1 MLLHLFVVIFAVSAV
16 LGLLPAYDPAL
27 SRNTLISILAG
38 AALYFVTLMA
48 ARSRRIEQ
56 FVAGGLALAA
66 TVAGLYFI
74 TQFKYQN
81 YPETPSLIQRLGTLT
96 SLLPRIGDLYI
107 HPNAAATL
115 LELFLP
121 MALALSLQRQQ
132 RGTGLLWLLCA
143 LVMLYAV
150 LLSYSRGA
158 WVGLAAA
165 ALVALGVAALRR
177 LPRAAAFTLVGVVVL
192 VAALVGVLLL
202 SARLDS
208 LPAVGSLLAR
218 GTDRLTLYRNSLY
231 LARDYLFSGIGLGD
245 TFGMVYSRYSLLIFV
260 PYLTY
265 SHNLPLAV
273 WLGQGILGLAALAGI
288 VIAFYRFVYRVIR
301 AALPSSAF
309 HGAWLGVTA
318 TLVHGL
324 TDARQYTESPLMMP
338 LLFIVLGLTVSLGRA
353 AVREGV
359 RKSTSRSR
367 TPIPSPSLP
376 QGRSAATSR
385 GREQDRTRLAKSLSV
400 YGEGFREGSFSRRR
414 VVLVGGA
421 AALLIGALFAFN
433 RPIRAL
439 FYTNMAAINET
450 RAELSPDMSD
460 TVKRQFD
467 QSAQELYGRAL
478 ALMPDLSAANRRLGN
493 LDVEL
498 GLYDDAVP
506 LLEKAYA
513 AEPDYVASVKGL
525 GLAYAWV
532 GRAADAARVLN
543 GLANTQDMVNE
554 LRTWGQFRT
563 EQKQPLLAAYAWETA
578 ALMRPDDQD
587 VDLWLSIADRYQEA
601 NRPADARRWYQRVL
615 EVDATNERAKAG
627 LNEQGNLGKGNTLN
641 SLAGVGEA
649 SQHILSRDVREIIIG
664 GDFRNAL
671 VCGQ

>member
-1 MLLHLFVVIFAVSAV
+1 MLHLFVTLFAVSAV

-38 AALYFVTLMA
+38 AALYFVTVLA
-48 ARSRRIEQ
+48 VRSRRIGQ
-56 FVAGGLALAA
+56 FMAGGLVAGATLAA
-66 TVAGLYFI
+66 LYFI

-81 YPETPSLIQRLGTLT
+81 YPDTPALIQRLGEVT
-96 SLLPRIGDLYI
+96 SLLPRIGDLYM

-121 MALALSLQRQQ
+121 MALALNIPRQRWSG
-132 RGTGLLWLLCA
+132 RLLWGLCA

-150 LLSYSRGA
+150 FLSYSRGA

-177 LPRAAAFTLVGVVVL
+177 LPRTAAFALAGAVVVG
-192 VAALVGVLLL
+192 AALAVVLLL
-202 SARLDS
+202 SGRLDDM
-208 LPAVGSLLAR
+208 PGVGSLLAR
-218 GTDRLTLYRNSLY
+218 GADRLTLYRNSLY

-288 VIAFYRFVYRVIR
+288 VLAFYRFVYRVNR
-301 AALPSSAF
+301 AAPPPVF

-353 AVREGV
+353 AIAEAV
-359 RKSTSRSR
+359 
-367 TPIPSPSLP
+367 PQSLP
-376 QGRSAATSR
+376 
-385 GREQDRTRLAKSLSV
+385 V
-400 YGEGFREGSFSRRR
+400 NGEGLFSRRR
-414 VVLVGGA
+414 IVLVGGAA

-439 FYTNMAAINET
+439 FYTNMAAVNET

-460 TVKRQFD
+460 AVKRQFD
-467 QSAQELYGRAL
+467 QSARELYQRAL
-478 ALMPDLSAANRRLGN
+478 DLMPDLSAANRRLGN

-498 GLYDDAVP
+498 GLYDEAVP

-525 GLAYAWV
+525 GLAYVWV
-532 GRAADAARVLN
+532 GRTVDAARILN
-543 GLANTQDMVNE
+543 ELANTGDMVNE

-563 EQKQPLLAAYAWETA
+563 DQKQPLLAAYAWETA
-578 ALMRPDDQD
+578 ALMRPDEVD
-587 VDLWLSIADRYQEA
+587 VDLWLSIADRYREA

-615 EVDATNERAKAG
+615 EVDAMNERAKVG
-627 LNEQGNLGKGNTLN
+627 LE
-641 SLAGVGEA
+641 
-649 SQHILSRDVREIIIG
+649 
-664 GDFRNAL
+664 
-671 VCGQ
+671 

>member
-1 MLLHLFVVIFAVSAV
+1 MLLHLFVALFAVSAV
-16 LGLLPAYDPAL
+16 LGLLPSYDPAL
-27 SRNTLISILAG
+27 SRNTLLSILAG
-38 AALYFVTLMA
+38 AALYFITVIA
-48 ARSRRIEQ
+48 VRSRRVGQ
-56 FVAGGLALAA
+56 LVAGGLVAGATLAA
-66 TVAGLYFI
+66 LYFV
-74 TQFKYQN
+74 TQFKYQH
-81 YPETPSLIQRLGTLT
+81 YPETPALIQRLGNMT

-121 MALALSLQRQQ
+121 LALALAFRRPRWSGR
-132 RGTGLLWLLCA
+132 LLWGLCA

-150 LLSYSRGA
+150 FLSYSRGA

-177 LPRAAAFTLVGVVVL
+177 LPRAAALATAGAVVVGAGLVGF
-192 VAALVGVLLL
+192 LLL
-202 SARLDS
+202 SGRLDS
-208 LPAVGSLLAR
+208 VPAVGSLLAR
-218 GTDRLTLYRNSLY
+218 GADRLTLYRNSLY
-231 LARDYLFSGIGLGD
+231 LARDYLFTGIGLGD

-288 VIAFYRFVYRVIR
+288 VLAFYRRVYRVIH
-301 AALPSSAF
+301 ATVPPPVF

-353 AVREGV
+353 AVAEAV
-359 RKSTSRSR
+359 
-367 TPIPSPSLP
+367 P
-376 QGRSAATSR
+376 
-385 GREQDRTRLAKSLSV
+385 KSLSV
-400 YGEGFREGSFSRRR
+400 YGEGFREGLSSRRR
-414 VVLVGGA
+414 VVLTGAAA

-433 RPIRAL
+433 QPIRAL

-450 RAELSPDMSD
+450 RAELSPDLSD
-460 TVKRQFD
+460 DVKRQFD
-467 QSAQELYGRAL
+467 QSARELYRRAL
-478 ALMPDLSAANRRLGN
+478 DLMPDLSAANRRLGN

-498 GLYDDAVP
+498 GLYDEAVP

-525 GLAYAWV
+525 GLAYVWV
-532 GRAADAARVLN
+532 GRTADAARVLN
-543 GLANTQDMVNE
+543 ELANTRDMVNE

-578 ALMRPDDQD
+578 ALMRPDDKD
-587 VDLWLSIADRYQEA
+587 VDLWLSIADRYREA

-615 EVDATNERAKAG
+615 AVDATNERARKG
-627 LNEQGNLGKGNTLN
+627 LNE
-641 SLAGVGEA
+641 
-649 SQHILSRDVREIIIG
+649 
-664 GDFRNAL
+664 
-671 VCGQ
+671 